1 MYRLPIIFAVVM
13 ITLIA
18 GILLIFGGHK
28 TPNTSNTASNNPAL
42 VLKPLPDYA
51 NTDAVITLTT
61 DGHINGDDLHRQI
74 RITVSQNKREL
85 DIIQGYSGTVVSSQ
99 TYYNTEDAYN
109 VFLRSIY
116 LSGFTL
122 NSKAKPAAPAS
133 ELGQCATGFRYIFDV
148 NQDGNDL
155 SRLWT
160 SSCATG
166 TFGGNSD
173 LVQSLFQAQIPNYQ
187 KTADSVEL

>member
-28 TPNTSNTASNNPAL
+28 APKTTTSTAGNAAL

-51 NTDAVITLTT
+51 NTDAVTTLTV
-61 DGHINGDDLHRQI
+61 DGHINGDDAHSQI

-99 TYYNTEDAYN
+99 SYYNTEDAYN

-122 NSKAKPAAPAS
+122 KSKVKPAAPTS

-148 NQDGNDL
+148 SQDNNDL

-160 SSCATG
+160 SSCGTG

-173 LVQSLFQAQIPNYQ
+173 LIQNLFQGQIPNYQ
-187 KTADSVEL
+187 QTANAVQL